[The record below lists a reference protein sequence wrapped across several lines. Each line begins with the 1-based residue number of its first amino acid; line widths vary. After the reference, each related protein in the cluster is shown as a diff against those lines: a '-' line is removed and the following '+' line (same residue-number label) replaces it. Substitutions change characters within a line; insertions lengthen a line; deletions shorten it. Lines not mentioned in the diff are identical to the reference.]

1 MIEMISPKRPK
12 RDVIVDAAV
21 RLFREKGYSATTM
34 RDIAEHV
41 GMEAASLYNH
51 IKSKEEILKDICFG
65 VAAHY
70 HAHLEQVVE
79 QKMSPLNKV
88 KQLIRLQIAMI
99 TSNPSASLISNFEW
113 KHLSEE
119 DKMMFIKTRKSYE
132 DGFRKCIEAAI
143 AVGEMKR
150 MNSTV
155 AMHAILASVRWMDQ
169 WYRADGDISSDVLE
183 EDMITLLLNGLENT
197 KPKG

>member
-1 MIEMISPKRPK
+1 MIEMISPKRAK
-12 RDVIVDAAV
+12 RTLIVEAAV
-21 RLFREKGYSATTM
+21 QLFREKGYSATTM
-34 RDIAEHV
+34 RDIAEKV

-51 IKSKEEILKDICFG
+51 IKSKEEILREICFG
-65 VAAHY
+65 VAANY
-70 HAHLEQVVE
+70 HAHLEQVLV

-88 KQLIRLQIAMI
+88 KMLIRLQVNMI

-113 KHLSEE
+113 KHLTEE
-119 DKMMFIKTRKSYE
+119 DKMMFIKTRKGYE
-132 DGFRKCIEAAI
+132 DGFRRCIEAAM

-169 WYRADGDISSDVLE
+169 WYRADGDISSDTLE
-183 EDMITLLLNGLENT
+183 EDMITLLLNGLESPQ
-197 KPKG
+197 K